1 MKSKMTIIVFI
12 ILLLLI
18 SNPLGYKEHLI
29 YFIVF
34 YFGGGVKIIYC
45 LANMKPY
52 VLDIVKSYEDTII
65 YFLSN
70 SRTTDLLLNI
80 VICWYAPAL
89 RNEKIDHYLCSY
101 LSVLLSSRV
110 YSNKTQTFIN
120 PLGYKEHV
128 IYFIVFYFG
137 GGVKIIYWLANM
149 KPYVLG
155 MMKSYED
162 TIIYY
167 LGNFSTTD
175 LLLNIAQCW

>member
-1 MKSKMTIIVFI
+1 MITTYGS
-12 ILLLLI
+12 LL
-18 SNPLGYKEHLI
+18 
-29 YFIVF
+29 
-34 YFGGGVKIIYC
+34 
-45 LANMKPY
+45 
-52 VLDIVKSYEDTII
+52 
-65 YFLSN
+65 
-70 SRTTDLLLNI
+70 
-80 VICWYAPAL
+80 
-89 RNEKIDHYLCSY
+89 LCSY

-175 LLLNIAQCW
+175 LLFNIAQCWYARAFKKRNKLRTNYGSLLLCTGLSVLLFSWVCSNKTQQERK

>member
-89 RNEKIDHYLCSY
+89 RNEKIDHYLWFFT
-101 LSVLLSSRV
+101 V
-110 YSNKTQTFIN
+110 
-120 PLGYKEHV
+120 
-128 IYFIVFYFG
+128 
-137 GGVKIIYWLANM
+137 M
-149 KPYVLG
+149 
-155 MMKSYED
+155 
-162 TIIYY
+162 
-167 LGNFSTTD
+167 
-175 LLLNIAQCW
+175 